1 MRTSLISARNAYGLS
16 LSFFSFFFSCSRC
29 SAAVRKERLP
39 DVAAGALLSAAAFL
53 AVDLLFDFLTGSSS
67 SDSSSEMAERREEP
81 DREETDLND
90 F

>member
-1 MRTSLISARNAYGLS
+1 M
-16 LSFFSFFFSCSRC
+16 RC

-39 DVAAGALLSAAAFL
+39 DVATGALLSEVAFL

-67 SDSSSEMAERREEP
+67 DSSSEMADRRDEP
-81 DREETDLND
+81 DREEADLND